1 MLKAKK
7 KIWCF
12 LFFQLRLYPSFNVFK
27 NLTHMQS
34 FFLGRIKKDAKSP
47 FLSDYLHAFFRLMIT
62 LYFSGKYFLYLIKS
76 PAYAENGIFL
86 V

>member
-1 MLKAKK
+1 
-7 KIWCF
+7 
-12 LFFQLRLYPSFNVFK
+12 
-27 NLTHMQS
+27 MQS